1 MKDVLITI
9 KGLHTNEDDND
20 NIELTTIGS
29 LTEKNGKQYITY
41 HESEEI
47 GLSDVKTVLKVDADR
62 SVTLTRTGA
71 MRSRL
76 TIEKGQRHF
85 CHYDT
90 GFGEMMVGI
99 FGETIRSSMTKKGGE
114 LFMSYTID
122 VNSELL
128 SRNEIQITV
137 KEATPKCQN

>member
-9 KGLHTNEDDND
+9 KGMHTNEDDND
-20 NIELTTIGS
+20 EIELMTIGK

-41 HESEEI
+41 HESEDI
-47 GLSDVKTVLKVDADR
+47 GLSNVKTVLKVDSDR

-85 CHYDT
+85 CHYNT

-99 FGETIRSSMTKKGGE
+99 FGETIRSSMTNK
-114 LFMSYTID
+114 
-122 VNSELL
+122 
-128 SRNEIQITV
+128 
-137 KEATPKCQN
+137 

>member
-9 KGLHTNEDDND
+9 KGMHSSDDEKD
-20 NIELTTIGS
+20 EVELTTVGS
-29 LTEKNGKQYITY
+29 LSEKNGMQYITY

-47 GLSDVKTVLKVDADR
+47 GLKDVKTVLKVDSDR

-85 CHYDT
+85 CHYNT
-90 GFGEMMVGI
+90 GYGEMMVGI
-99 FGETIRSSMTKKGGE
+99 FGESIRSTMTGKGGE
-114 LFMSYTID
+114 LYMSYTID

-128 SRNEIQITV
+128 SRNEIAITV
-137 KEATPKCQN
+137 KEAKN